1 MNAGVY
7 AQGGELARLALTR
20 KATAAR
26 GLELDA
32 IRRVER
38 VVHTPEARRIIAPT
52 RRTR

>member
-7 AQGGELARLALTR
+7 AHGGELARLALTR

-32 IRRVER
+32 TRHVER
-38 VVHTPEARRIIAPT
+38 AVHRREVRRIIAPT
-52 RRTR
+52 RRAR